1 MSTVSVEDLR
11 TFLSTTDSSLD
22 ALQDTPESLKNL
34 IHQFPFKGDPNR
46 SFQYCL
52 IHGLSNENK
61 PNTLKALAP
70 YWNNRDRLIN
80 GHSIQEIE
88 QSVGITDTKPFVPSD
103 YNFRKLETM
112 LGIGINCYMVV
123 NDDQSDS
130 TDPQSSA
137 GESSNE
143 PCPIQTVYVSQ
154 YSKEERIILNL
165 CVVYIPSKNSVR
177 YFVVNRVDGFLRNR
191 PVPVET
197 KMVLCNCDYCG
208 YCTTS
213 KERMTLHKR
222 MAHCSIVNK
231 NDESLSRRDSV
242 KQPHFTDIPKMMRAP
257 VVVYADYVCCQ
268 KENGAHKPVALTF
281 VTVSRIPS
289 IPSEDRTFYASNESY
304 KDFIPAAKY
313 LEDLFSRVNEY
324 CHTETKRT
332 SNTRA
337 DTLKKQQAQVCPFCN
352 TRMIYGRKQNNKVF
366 HHAHVAGDYYN
377 GKEWVS
383 LKAGDD
389 VCVCCGKCNTKLEY
403 KKHLR
408 IPVIFNSENNG
419 YSVFLQALGEYE
431 ASLHNTVSITS
442 TSMDP
447 RKKLKLSSIQLRE
460 SCQMIDM
467 PLSEMVVS
475 ILGNQ
480 NGEKSFTTLILQHFF
495 SCRHLS
501 VNVKH
506 IQTLLNHLPSIVFK
520 GPSAQVLEIATV
532 PQRGYLFDSRTKQE
546 ISEEEHKMVCTIWN
560 AYCIANWK
568 DHITLRSLM
577 NATLLGDCMEVL
589 RSRFDSFGVDY
600 ANYSS
605 LSSLSYS
612 LFLKTGFSH
621 NKSRFVDLGKAW
633 ESELFERE
641 VKLQAGYLASNYE
654 QSMEAF
660 YNNEGI
666 RLLENMKND
675 PWGIIP
681 MLRADVTAFD
691 QLQDS
696 QLKGRLYDRME
707 VALLFPMP
715 FEVIPK
721 DEKELFS
728 KNAEEMIQNID
739 IYGSRGY
746 FFEVVLTI
754 PESLQTR
761 STYYSQLDVTT
772 RLLDYRLLQRYLR
785 DGCTITSVLHAI
797 PFSQAPFFYEYF
809 FQLKQSKDQYK
820 EEWYTRVVDNMMTEK
835 LLKELY
841 EVAMKT
847 SLPLTPSNSATDSY
861 TDEKLDSI
869 VNKELFV
876 PSVQLGK
883 PKCKTVTFLKPFF
896 IAKSLIDVSISL
908 LLPTDLNIV
917 PPKVVPKPARPIPA
931 KPVIDKATPARQVDF
946 NTSAEVTAQ
955 PSF

>member
-1 MSTVSVEDLR
+1 
-11 TFLSTTDSSLD
+11 
-22 ALQDTPESLKNL
+22 
-34 IHQFPFKGDPNR
+34 
-46 SFQYCL
+46 
-52 IHGLSNENK
+52 
-61 PNTLKALAP
+61 
-70 YWNNRDRLIN
+70 
-80 GHSIQEIE
+80 
-88 QSVGITDTKPFVPSD
+88 
-103 YNFRKLETM
+103 M

-242 KQPHFTDIPKMMRAP
+242 KQPHFTDIPKMMRAL

-313 LEDLFSRVNEY
+313 LEDLFSRLNEY
-324 CHTETKRT
+324 CHTETERT
-332 SNTRA
+332 RNTKA

-352 TRMIYGRKQNNKVF
+352 IRMIYGNKKNSKIF

-389 VCVCCGKCNTKLEY
+389 VCVCCGECNKHLKY
-403 KKHLR
+403 KTYLR

-431 ASLHNTVSITS
+431 ASLHKTVSITS

-447 RKKLKLSSIQLRE
+447 RKKLEVNKIQLRE

-480 NGEKSFTTLILQHFF
+480 NGEKSFTTL
-495 SCRHLS
+495 
-501 VNVKH
+501 
-506 IQTLLNHLPSIVFK
+506 
-520 GPSAQVLEIATV
+520 
-532 PQRGYLFDSRTKQE
+532 
-546 ISEEEHKMVCTIWN
+546 
-560 AYCIANWK
+560 
-568 DHITLRSLM
+568 M
-577 NATLLGDCMEVL
+577 NATLLANCMEVL

-633 ESELFERE
+633 ESELPEKE

-715 FEVIPK
+715 FEVKPK
-721 DEKELFS
+721 DKKELFS
-728 KNAEEMIQNID
+728 KNPEEMIQNID
-739 IYGSRGY
+739 IYGSEGY

-772 RLLDYRLLQRYLR
+772 RLLDYRLLQQYLR
-785 DGCTITSVLHAI
+785 DGCTITSVLHAF

-841 EVAMKT
+841 EVAMET
-847 SLPLTPSNSATDSY
+847 SLPLTPSNSAADSY

-883 PKCKTVTFLKPFF
+883 PECKTVTFLKPFF

-931 KPVIDKATPARQVDF
+931 KPVIAKATPARQVAF

>member
-1 MSTVSVEDLR
+1 
-11 TFLSTTDSSLD
+11 
-22 ALQDTPESLKNL
+22 
-34 IHQFPFKGDPNR
+34 
-46 SFQYCL
+46 
-52 IHGLSNENK
+52 
-61 PNTLKALAP
+61 
-70 YWNNRDRLIN
+70 
-80 GHSIQEIE
+80 
-88 QSVGITDTKPFVPSD
+88 
-103 YNFRKLETM
+103 M

-130 TDPQSSA
+130 TDLQSSA

-242 KQPHFTDIPKMMRAP
+242 DQPRFTDIPKMMRAP
-257 VVVYADYVCCQ
+257 VVVYVDYVCCQ

-289 IPSEDRTFYASNESY
+289 IPSEYSTFYASNESY

-313 LEDLFSRVNEY
+313 LEDLFSRVNAY
-324 CHTETKRT
+324 CQTETGRT
-332 SNTRA
+332 RDTRA
-337 DTLKKQQAQVCPFCN
+337 DELKKQQAQVCPFCN
-352 TRMIYGRKQNNKVF
+352 IRMIYGHKQNSKVF
-366 HHAHVAGDYYN
+366 HHAHVAGDDYY

-383 LKAGDD
+383 LNAGDD
-389 VCVCCGKCNTKLEY
+389 VCVCCGGCNKQLEY
-403 KKHLR
+403 KTYLR

-431 ASLHNTVSITS
+431 ASLHKTVSITS

-447 RKKLKLSSIQLRE
+447 RKKLEVNRIQLRE

-480 NGEKSFTTLILQHFF
+480 IGEKSFTTL
-495 SCRHLS
+495 
-501 VNVKH
+501 
-506 IQTLLNHLPSIVFK
+506 
-520 GPSAQVLEIATV
+520 
-532 PQRGYLFDSRTKQE
+532 
-546 ISEEEHKMVCTIWN
+546 
-560 AYCIANWK
+560 
-568 DHITLRSLM
+568 M
-577 NATLLGDCMEVL
+577 NATLLANCMEVL

-660 YNNEGI
+660 YNNKGI
-666 RLLENMKND
+666 RLLESMKYD

-696 QLKGRLYDRME
+696 QLKGRLYDWME
-707 VALLFPMP
+707 VALLLPMP

-728 KNAEEMIQNID
+728 KNPEEKIQNID
-739 IYGSRGY
+739 IYGSDGY

-772 RLLDYRLLQRYLR
+772 RLLDYRLLQQYLR

-841 EVAMKT
+841 EVAMET

-883 PKCKTVTFLKPFF
+883 PECKTVTFLKPFF
-896 IAKSLIDVSISL
+896 IAKSFIDVSISL

-931 KPVIDKATPARQVDF
+931 KPVIAKATPARQVAF

>member
-1 MSTVSVEDLR
+1 
-11 TFLSTTDSSLD
+11 
-22 ALQDTPESLKNL
+22 
-34 IHQFPFKGDPNR
+34 
-46 SFQYCL
+46 
-52 IHGLSNENK
+52 
-61 PNTLKALAP
+61 
-70 YWNNRDRLIN
+70 
-80 GHSIQEIE
+80 
-88 QSVGITDTKPFVPSD
+88 
-103 YNFRKLETM
+103 M

-242 KQPHFTDIPKMMRAP
+242 KQPRFTDIPKMMRAP

-324 CHTETKRT
+324 CHTETERT

-337 DTLKKQQAQVCPFCN
+337 DELKKQQAQVCPFCN
-352 TRMIYGRKQNNKVF
+352 IRMIYGNKKNSKIF

-389 VCVCCGKCNTKLEY
+389 VCVCCGECNKHLKY
-403 KKHLR
+403 KTYLR

-431 ASLHNTVSITS
+431 ASLHKTVSITS

-447 RKKLKLSSIQLRE
+447 RKKLEVNKIQLRE

-480 NGEKSFTTLILQHFF
+480 NGEKSFTTL
-495 SCRHLS
+495 
-501 VNVKH
+501 
-506 IQTLLNHLPSIVFK
+506 
-520 GPSAQVLEIATV
+520 
-532 PQRGYLFDSRTKQE
+532 
-546 ISEEEHKMVCTIWN
+546 
-560 AYCIANWK
+560 
-568 DHITLRSLM
+568 M
-577 NATLLGDCMEVL
+577 NATLLANCMEVL

-633 ESELFERE
+633 ESELPEKE

-715 FEVIPK
+715 FEVKPK
-721 DEKELFS
+721 DKKELFS
-728 KNAEEMIQNID
+728 KNPEEMIQNID
-739 IYGSRGY
+739 IYGSDGY

-772 RLLDYRLLQRYLR
+772 RLLDYRLLQQYLR
-785 DGCTITSVLHAI
+785 DGCTITSVLHAF

-841 EVAMKT
+841 EVAMET
-847 SLPLTPSNSATDSY
+847 SLPLTPSNSAADSY

-883 PKCKTVTFLKPFF
+883 PECKTVTFLKPFF

-931 KPVIDKATPARQVDF
+931 KPVIAKATPARQVAF

>member
-1 MSTVSVEDLR
+1 
-11 TFLSTTDSSLD
+11 
-22 ALQDTPESLKNL
+22 
-34 IHQFPFKGDPNR
+34 
-46 SFQYCL
+46 
-52 IHGLSNENK
+52 
-61 PNTLKALAP
+61 
-70 YWNNRDRLIN
+70 
-80 GHSIQEIE
+80 
-88 QSVGITDTKPFVPSD
+88 
-103 YNFRKLETM
+103 M

-242 KQPHFTDIPKMMRAP
+242 KQPHFTDIPKMMRAL

-313 LEDLFSRVNEY
+313 LEDLFSRLNEY
-324 CHTETKRT
+324 CHTETERT
-332 SNTRA
+332 RNTKA

-352 TRMIYGRKQNNKVF
+352 IRMIYGNKKNSKIF

-389 VCVCCGKCNTKLEY
+389 VCVCCGECNKHLKY
-403 KKHLR
+403 KTYLR

-431 ASLHNTVSITS
+431 ASLHKTVSITS

-447 RKKLKLSSIQLRE
+447 RKKLEVNKIQLRE

-480 NGEKSFTTLILQHFF
+480 NGEKSFTTL
-495 SCRHLS
+495 
-501 VNVKH
+501 
-506 IQTLLNHLPSIVFK
+506 
-520 GPSAQVLEIATV
+520 
-532 PQRGYLFDSRTKQE
+532 
-546 ISEEEHKMVCTIWN
+546 
-560 AYCIANWK
+560 
-568 DHITLRSLM
+568 M
-577 NATLLGDCMEVL
+577 NATLLANCMEVL

-633 ESELFERE
+633 ESELSEKE

-666 RLLENMKND
+666 RLLESMKYD

-696 QLKGRLYDRME
+696 QLKGRLYDWME
-707 VALLFPMP
+707 VALLLPMP

-721 DEKELFS
+721 DKKELFS
-728 KNAEEMIQNID
+728 KNPEEMIQNID
-739 IYGSRGY
+739 IYGSDGY

-772 RLLDYRLLQRYLR
+772 RLLDYRLLQQYLR
-785 DGCTITSVLHAI
+785 DGCTITSVLHAF

-841 EVAMKT
+841 EVAMET

-931 KPVIDKATPARQVDF
+931 KPVIAKATPARQVAF

>member
-1 MSTVSVEDLR
+1 
-11 TFLSTTDSSLD
+11 
-22 ALQDTPESLKNL
+22 
-34 IHQFPFKGDPNR
+34 
-46 SFQYCL
+46 
-52 IHGLSNENK
+52 
-61 PNTLKALAP
+61 
-70 YWNNRDRLIN
+70 
-80 GHSIQEIE
+80 
-88 QSVGITDTKPFVPSD
+88 
-103 YNFRKLETM
+103 M

-324 CHTETKRT
+324 CHTETERT

-337 DTLKKQQAQVCPFCN
+337 DELKKQQAQVCPFCN
-352 TRMIYGRKQNNKVF
+352 TRMIDGNKQNNKVF

-389 VCVCCGKCNTKLEY
+389 VCVCCGKCNTKLGY

-447 RKKLKLSSIQLRE
+447 RKKLEVNKIQLRE

-480 NGEKSFTTLILQHFF
+480 NGEKSFTTL
-495 SCRHLS
+495 
-501 VNVKH
+501 
-506 IQTLLNHLPSIVFK
+506 
-520 GPSAQVLEIATV
+520 
-532 PQRGYLFDSRTKQE
+532 
-546 ISEEEHKMVCTIWN
+546 
-560 AYCIANWK
+560 
-568 DHITLRSLM
+568 M
-577 NATLLGDCMEVL
+577 NATLLANCMEVL

-633 ESELFERE
+633 ESELSEKE

-721 DEKELFS
+721 DKKELFS
-728 KNAEEMIQNID
+728 KNPEEMIQNID
-739 IYGSRGY
+739 IYGSDGY

-772 RLLDYRLLQRYLR
+772 RLLDYRLLQQYLR
-785 DGCTITSVLHAI
+785 DGCTITSVLHAF

-841 EVAMKT
+841 EVAMET

-931 KPVIDKATPARQVDF
+931 KPVIDKATPARQDDF

>member
-34 IHQFPFKGDPNR
+34 IHRFPFKGVPNR

-88 QSVGITDTKPFVPSD
+88 QSVGITDTRPFVPSD

-242 KQPHFTDIPKMMRAP
+242 KQPHFTDIPKMMRAL

-313 LEDLFSRVNEY
+313 LEDLFSRLNEY
-324 CHTETKRT
+324 CHTETERT
-332 SNTRA
+332 RNTKA

-352 TRMIYGRKQNNKVF
+352 IRMIYGNKKNSKIF

-389 VCVCCGKCNTKLEY
+389 VCVCCGECNKHLKY
-403 KKHLR
+403 KTYLR

-431 ASLHNTVSITS
+431 ASLHKTVSITS

-447 RKKLKLSSIQLRE
+447 RKKLEVNKIQLRE

-480 NGEKSFTTLILQHFF
+480 NGEKSFTTL
-495 SCRHLS
+495 
-501 VNVKH
+501 
-506 IQTLLNHLPSIVFK
+506 
-520 GPSAQVLEIATV
+520 
-532 PQRGYLFDSRTKQE
+532 
-546 ISEEEHKMVCTIWN
+546 
-560 AYCIANWK
+560 
-568 DHITLRSLM
+568 M
-577 NATLLGDCMEVL
+577 NATLLANCMEVL

-633 ESELFERE
+633 ESELPEKE

-715 FEVIPK
+715 FEVKPK
-721 DEKELFS
+721 DKKELFS
-728 KNAEEMIQNID
+728 KNPEEMIQNID
-739 IYGSRGY
+739 IYGSDGY

-772 RLLDYRLLQRYLR
+772 RLLDYRLLQQYLR
-785 DGCTITSVLHAI
+785 DGCTITSVLHAF

-841 EVAMKT
+841 EVAMET
-847 SLPLTPSNSATDSY
+847 SLPLTPSNSAADSY

-883 PKCKTVTFLKPFF
+883 PECKTVTFLKPFF

-931 KPVIDKATPARQVDF
+931 KPVIAKATPARQVAF

>member
-1 MSTVSVEDLR
+1 
-11 TFLSTTDSSLD
+11 
-22 ALQDTPESLKNL
+22 
-34 IHQFPFKGDPNR
+34 
-46 SFQYCL
+46 
-52 IHGLSNENK
+52 
-61 PNTLKALAP
+61 
-70 YWNNRDRLIN
+70 
-80 GHSIQEIE
+80 
-88 QSVGITDTKPFVPSD
+88 
-103 YNFRKLETM
+103 M

-313 LEDLFSRVNEY
+313 LEDLFSRLNEY
-324 CHTETKRT
+324 CHTETERT
-332 SNTRA
+332 RNTKA

-352 TRMIYGRKQNNKVF
+352 IRMIYGNKKNSKIF

-389 VCVCCGKCNTKLEY
+389 VCVCCGECNKHLKY
-403 KKHLR
+403 KTYLR

-447 RKKLKLSSIQLRE
+447 RKKLEVNKIQLRE

-480 NGEKSFTTLILQHFF
+480 NGEKSFTTL
-495 SCRHLS
+495 
-501 VNVKH
+501 
-506 IQTLLNHLPSIVFK
+506 
-520 GPSAQVLEIATV
+520 
-532 PQRGYLFDSRTKQE
+532 
-546 ISEEEHKMVCTIWN
+546 
-560 AYCIANWK
+560 
-568 DHITLRSLM
+568 M
-577 NATLLGDCMEVL
+577 NATLLANCMEVL

-633 ESELFERE
+633 ESELSEKE

-728 KNAEEMIQNID
+728 KNPEEMIQNID
-739 IYGSRGY
+739 IYGSDGY

-772 RLLDYRLLQRYLR
+772 RLLDYRLLQQYLR

-797 PFSQAPFFYEYF
+797 PFFQAPFFYEYF